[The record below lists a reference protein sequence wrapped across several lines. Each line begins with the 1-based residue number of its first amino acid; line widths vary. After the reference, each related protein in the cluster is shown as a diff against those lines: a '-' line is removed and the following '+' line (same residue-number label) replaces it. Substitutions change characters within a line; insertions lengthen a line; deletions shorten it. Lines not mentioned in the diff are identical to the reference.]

1 MGAKAK
7 LNNSIGTNN
16 NISFVAQKAL
26 SGLTL

>member
-7 LNNSIGTNN
+7 LNNNIGDN
-16 NISFVAQKAL
+16 NILLVAQKAL